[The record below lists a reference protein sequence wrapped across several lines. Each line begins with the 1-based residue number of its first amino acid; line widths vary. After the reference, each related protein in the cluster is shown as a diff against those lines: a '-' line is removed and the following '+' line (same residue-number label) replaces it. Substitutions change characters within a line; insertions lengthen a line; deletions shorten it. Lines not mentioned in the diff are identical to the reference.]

1 MSNFSEDKIMKSLL
15 LASALALAI
24 APALSAENQDEVKP
38 PKSRPQAQTPHHVA
52 PARTQVQAPHVQRN
66 IAPTFQPNTT
76 RWQPR
81 TNPNVVNRTYRPDS
95 TARFR
100 KTIPNADQ
108 PRPTSRFQTD
118 TTVQNRDWRN
128 RTRTNTNTV
137 VNPRTPRT
145 TTTVQTDTNARNRDW
160 RNRTNTNVQNQ
171 TTANF
176 DQANASRIRRHHDR
190 SWWRSRFNRFVLFGG
205 GYYYWDNNYWY
216 PAYGYDP
223 YYSSY
228 SYDEPIYG
236 YQDMDPG
243 QVIAS
248 VQTELQRLGYY
259 RYAVDGVMG
268 PATRA
273 ALANFQRDNGLAITA
288 AIDRRTLQSLGL
300 G

>member
-1 MSNFSEDKIMKSLL
+1 M
-15 LASALALAI
+15 
-24 APALSAENQDEVKP
+24 LSAENQDEVKAL
-38 PKSRPQAQTPHHVA
+38 KNRSQAQTHKVA
-52 PARTQVQAPHVQRN
+52 PARNQVQTPQVQRN
-66 IAPTFQPNTT
+66 VAPNF
-76 RWQPR
+76 QPR

-95 TARFR
+95 AVRFR
-100 KTIPNADQ
+100 NTLPNMDM
-108 PRPTSRFQTD
+108 PRPTRTFPAD
-118 TTVQNRDWRN
+118 TTAVRNRDWRN
-128 RTRTNTNTV
+128 RPNNNTNTV
-137 VNPRTPRT
+137 VNPRTPQT

-160 RNRTNTNVQNQ
+160 RTRTNNTTFQNQ

-176 DQANASRIRRHHDR
+176 DRDNASRIRHRHDR
-190 SWWRSRFNRFVLFGG
+190 SWWRSRYNRFVLFGG

-223 YYSSY
+223 YYNNY
-228 SYDEPIYG
+228 SYDEPVYG

-243 QVIAS
+243 QVIAR

-259 RYAVDGVMG
+259 RYAVDGLMG

-273 ALANFQRDNGLAITA
+273 AIANFQRDNGLAITA